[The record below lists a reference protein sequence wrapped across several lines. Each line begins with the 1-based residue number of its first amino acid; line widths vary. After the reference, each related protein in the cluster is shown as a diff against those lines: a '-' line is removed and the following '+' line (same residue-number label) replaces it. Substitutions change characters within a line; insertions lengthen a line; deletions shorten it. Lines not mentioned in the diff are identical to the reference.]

1 VERFLSIVSRSW
13 LEFAKL
19 AVGVGVV
26 YFLAARLSFV
36 LRVEPGVVVFWP
48 AAGIAAGAL
57 IALGPRA
64 RLPVAIA
71 AFGATVA
78 HNLMVGRNPW
88 LTVAFSVVG
97 AGHPMLMAWLI
108 GRWFEGTFKLE
119 DVWRALGFFAAT
131 AIGAAIAAAGA
142 TVAITLVDPTVS
154 PLYIWCVW
162 FASSSLGIVTV
173 APLLIGLAGPDRE
186 RLSHQALIE
195 GLVAVA
201 TITMLTGLLISLP
214 NGPWATAL
222 PEALVFPL
230 LLWIAIRCRP
240 IFAAAAALA
249 IGLAVIGSTTLNVGY
264 FDWGKPL
271 TDRIL
276 SAQIFVLTEAMLA
289 VLMAAVFA
297 ERRRTEA
304 DLKRSEAE
312 LKQSNNRLQLAPD
325 CAELGT
331 WSLQLS
337 TGRFENDVR
346 DRRIHGHGQEASP
359 KTLAEM
365 RCQVHPGDLSKLD
378 ATFREL
384 RHAGGSSRAEYRL
397 APRTDQEDAGRE
409 RWVTLEGTVV
419 RRADGRP
426 EQFLGVTRRA
436 IATGLRQ
443 CRRGS
448 DPMQP

>member
-1 VERFLSIVSRSW
+1 MQFRQNTRWERPTYWPLLPRAKRDGVQPVADAFGERRGVERFLSIVSRSW

-57 IALGPRA
+57 IALGPRS

-71 AFGATVA
+71 AFAATVA

-88 LTVAFSVVG
+88 LTVAFSVVS

-173 APLLIGLAGPDRE
+173 APLLIGLAGPGRE
-186 RLSHQALIE
+186 RLSRQALIE

-264 FDWGKPL
+264 FDWGRPL
-271 TDRIL
+271 ADCIL
-276 SAQIFVLTEAMLA
+276 SAQIFVLTEAILA
-289 VLMAAVFA
+289 VLLAAVFA
-297 ERRRTEA
+297 ERRRAAAVLEDSKTRLADALAAGQVMAFEWNALSGETRRSDNASLILQDDEPETESR
-304 DLKRSEAE
+304 RSQF
-312 LKQSNNRLQLAPD
+312 L
-325 CAELGT
+325 
-331 WSLQLS
+331 SL
-337 TGRFENDVR
+337 
-346 DRRIHGHGQEASP
+346 
-359 KTLAEM
+359 
-365 RCQVHPGDLSKLD
+365 VHP
-378 ATFREL
+378 
-384 RHAGGSSRAEYRL
+384 
-397 APRTDQEDAGRE
+397 EDRQPFM
-409 RWVTLEGTVV
+409 TL
-419 RRADGRP
+419 
-426 EQFLGVTRRA
+426 
-436 IATGLRQ
+436 
-443 CRRGS
+443 
-448 DPMQP
+448 